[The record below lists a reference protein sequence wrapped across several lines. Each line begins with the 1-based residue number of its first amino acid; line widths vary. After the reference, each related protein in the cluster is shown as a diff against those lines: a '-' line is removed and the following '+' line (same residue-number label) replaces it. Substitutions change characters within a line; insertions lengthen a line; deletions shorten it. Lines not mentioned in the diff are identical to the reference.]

1 MPNTMMT
8 WPPAEVDL
16 WLSLPD
22 SILLHVFSF
31 LNSKEV
37 AKAGITSKKWHRV
50 SQDDLLWK
58 DLLYSEFSVS
68 RTIPMAPLKTSWR
81 SEFRRLHFLS
91 PVALTETLKEHT
103 DQVLHVSFSHNG
115 KMFASSSK
123 DGFIKVWTVSWPCQ
137 VKYSADMKKHKWKYT
152 QFSQF
157 NSLDT
162 LLLVSGVHFGPHST
176 SGEIAVFS
184 LQDEFMLQARVLN
197 KPYDIFGT
205 WLDDSY
211 LLSGNLHWLGDST
224 CSVLWLN
231 KATQEVDSEQVSVV
245 MRLFRFRNF
254 NSSTIRMVTVAD
266 CSRFLTDAD
275 PTVNTHWP
283 VTGACQPISEEE
295 TSSGSAEAVNAGAG
309 QSEESAIRHQ
319 CGTSDG
325 DMGAGC
331 TCGGGVSNTDFV
343 GDVATLSK
351 GSGDGTAAE
360 SDTDLTD
367 SKDDS
372 VIPLTKKQSNLNLA
386 TSTTSQEQSHDAMQ
400 DDDTRDGGEN
410 VGPHVWEQYRAAET
424 SHGATAEPS
433 HESSAGSSHDATA
446 GPAHDTTVEPSHDST
461 AGPSHDAT
469 AGPSHDAT
477 AGPSHDAT
485 AGPSHDA
492 TAAGP
497 SHESTARS
505 SSTSHDSFA
514 MGPDDLFY
522 NYYYDEESDEMW
534 VDYDYLPHQEL
545 LPRASYYTSPQ
556 KDSPTQ
562 RGKEGGRSQNSFS
575 SGASHSGEHSEL
587 LASYDN
593 IDVAYRDHGGR
604 PSASDKYLIFTT
616 GSETY
621 TPHQIGIKRIRPQQ
635 KVMKDPKTLLQEN
648 ALHGFH
654 GMDGQDLVEFDS
666 VDQIIELHGHIIGMG
681 LSPDHRYL
689 FVNSR
694 SWPEGYTIREPLEP
708 PPIAEQIEMH
718 VFDLTTMSRVD
729 RIYTS
734 HKAKTPN
741 DECFFIFLDVANE
754 FVASGA
760 EDHNGYI
767 WDRHYNTL
775 LAKLPHTDVVNSV
788 AFNPQDPE
796 MLITASDDFTLKVWR
811 SRRKQHEHNEKQD
824 TLKTPN

>member
-68 RTIPMAPLKTSWR
+68 RTIPMAPFKSSWW
-81 SEFRRLHFLS
+81 SEFRRLHYLS

-115 KMFASSSK
+115 NMFASSSK

-266 CSRFLTDAD
+266 CSRFLTDVAS
-275 PTVNTHWP
+275 TANTHRP
-283 VTGACQPISEEE
+283 VGPCQPISEEE
-295 TSSGSAEAVNAGAG
+295 SPGMNTAAS
-309 QSEESAIRHQ
+309 QSEESAITHR

-325 DMGAGC
+325 DMGTEC
-331 TCGGGVSNTDFV
+331 TCGGGVLNTDFG
-343 GDVATLSK
+343 GDSNTHK
-351 GSGDGTAAE
+351 GSGDGTATE
-360 SDTDLTD
+360 SDTDN
-367 SKDDS
+367 KDDS
-372 VIPLTKKQSNLNLA
+372 VIPLARKQSNVNLA
-386 TSTTSQEQSHDAMQ
+386 ANTASQEQSHNAMQ
-400 DDDTRDGGEN
+400 DDDDTHDGSEN
-410 VGPHVWEQYRAAET
+410 VGPNVWEQYRER
-424 SHGATAEPS
+424 
-433 HESSAGSSHDATA
+433 
-446 GPAHDTTVEPSHDST
+446 TVGV
-461 AGPSHDAT
+461 AGPSHEAT
-469 AGPSHDAT
+469 AGPSHDAS
-477 AGPSHDAT
+477 AGPSHEAT
-485 AGPSHDA
+485 AGPSHDS
-492 TAAGP
+492 AAGP
-497 SHESTARS
+497 SQH
-505 SSTSHDSFA
+505 A

-545 LPRASYYTSPQ
+545 LPRASYYPSPQ
-556 KDSPTQ
+556 KESPTQ
-562 RGKEGGRSQNSFS
+562 RTKEGARSQNSFS

-811 SRRKQHEHNEKQD
+811 SRRKQHEHKEQQD
-824 TLKTPN
+824 TPQTPNQ

>member
-1 MPNTMMT
+1 MT
-8 WPPAEVDL
+8 WSPAEVDL

-68 RTIPMAPLKTSWR
+68 RTIPMAPFKSSWWA
-81 SEFRRLHFLS
+81 EFRRLHYLS

-115 KMFASSSK
+115 NMFASSSK

-266 CSRFLTDAD
+266 CSRFLTDPA
-275 PTVNTHWP
+275 TTANTHRSAGP
-283 VTGACQPISEEE
+283 CRPISEEE
-295 TSSGSAEAVNAGAG
+295 APDMNTAAS
-309 QSEESAIRHQ
+309 QSEESAITH
-319 CGTSDG
+319 
-325 DMGAGC
+325 
-331 TCGGGVSNTDFV
+331 
-343 GDVATLSK
+343 
-351 GSGDGTAAE
+351 
-360 SDTDLTD
+360 
-367 SKDDS
+367 
-372 VIPLTKKQSNLNLA
+372 
-386 TSTTSQEQSHDAMQ
+386 H
-400 DDDTRDGGEN
+400 
-410 VGPHVWEQYRAAET
+410 
-424 SHGATAEPS
+424 
-433 HESSAGSSHDATA
+433 
-446 GPAHDTTVEPSHDST
+446 
-461 AGPSHDAT
+461 
-469 AGPSHDAT
+469 
-477 AGPSHDAT
+477 
-485 AGPSHDA
+485 
-492 TAAGP
+492 
-497 SHESTARS
+497 
-505 SSTSHDSFA
+505 
-514 MGPDDLFY
+514 
-522 NYYYDEESDEMW
+522 
-534 VDYDYLPHQEL
+534 
-545 LPRASYYTSPQ
+545 
-556 KDSPTQ
+556 
-562 RGKEGGRSQNSFS
+562 FS

-654 GMDGQDLVEFDS
+654 GMDGQDMVEFDS
-666 VDQIIELHGHIIGMG
+666 VDEIIELHGHIIGMG

-811 SRRKQHEHNEKQD
+811 SRR
-824 TLKTPN
+824 

>member
-8 WPPAEVDL
+8 WSPAEVDL

-68 RTIPMAPLKTSWR
+68 RTIPMAPFKSSWWA
-81 SEFRRLHFLS
+81 EFRRLHYLS

-115 KMFASSSK
+115 NMFASSSK

-266 CSRFLTDAD
+266 CSRFLTDTA
-275 PTVNTHWP
+275 TTANTHRSAGP
-283 VTGACQPISEEE
+283 CRPISEEE
-295 TSSGSAEAVNAGAG
+295 ALGSTDDVNAAAS
-309 QSEESAIRHQ
+309 QSEESAITHR

-325 DMGAGC
+325 DMGTEC
-331 TCGGGVSNTDFV
+331 MCGGEVFNTDLG
-343 GDVATLSK
+343 GDRATHK
-351 GSGDGTAAE
+351 GSGDGTATE
-360 SDTDLTD
+360 RDTDLTD
-367 SKDDS
+367 NKDDS
-372 VIPLTKKQSNLNLA
+372 VIPLARKQSNVNLA
-386 TSTTSQEQSHDAMQ
+386 ANTTSQEQSHNAMQ
-400 DDDTRDGGEN
+400 DHDDTHDGSEN
-410 VGPHVWEQYRAAET
+410 VGPQIWEQYHEET
-424 SHGATAEPS
+424 VGV
-433 HESSAGSSHDATA
+433 AGTSHDA
-446 GPAHDTTVEPSHDST
+446 S
-461 AGPSHDAT
+461 AGPSHDVSAGPSHEAT
-469 AGPSHDAT
+469 AGPSHD
-477 AGPSHDAT
+477 S
-485 AGPSHDA
+485 
-492 TAAGP
+492 AAGP
-497 SHESTARS
+497 SQH
-505 SSTSHDSFA
+505 A

-522 NYYYDEESDEMW
+522 NYYYDEDSDEMW

-545 LPRASYYTSPQ
+545 LPRASYYPSPQ
-556 KDSPTQ
+556 KESPSQ
-562 RGKEGGRSQNSFS
+562 RTKEGARSQNSFS

-654 GMDGQDLVEFDS
+654 GMDGQDMVEFDS

-681 LSPDHRYL
+681 LSPDHR
-689 FVNSR
+689 
-694 SWPEGYTIREPLEP
+694 
-708 PPIAEQIEMH
+708 
-718 VFDLTTMSRVD
+718 
-729 RIYTS
+729 
-734 HKAKTPN
+734 
-741 DECFFIFLDVANE
+741 
-754 FVASGA
+754 
-760 EDHNGYI
+760 
-767 WDRHYNTL
+767 
-775 LAKLPHTDVVNSV
+775 
-788 AFNPQDPE
+788 
-796 MLITASDDFTLKVWR
+796 
-811 SRRKQHEHNEKQD
+811 
-824 TLKTPN
+824 

>member
-68 RTIPMAPLKTSWR
+68 RTIPMAPFKLSWW
-81 SEFRRLHFLS
+81 SEFRRLHYFS

-266 CSRFLTDAD
+266 CSRFLTDAA
-275 PTVNTHWP
+275 TTANTHRP
-283 VTGACQPISEEE
+283 VGPCQPISEEE
-295 TSSGSAEAVNAGAG
+295 TPSGGVDDMKTTASQSEGSA
-309 QSEESAIRHQ
+309 ITHR

-325 DMGAGC
+325 DMGTGC
-331 TCGGGVSNTDFV
+331 TCGGGVSGTDFS
-343 GDVATLSK
+343 GDSTTLWK
-351 GSGDGTAAE
+351 GRGDGTVAE
-360 SDTDLTD
+360 SDTDL
-367 SKDDS
+367 SENKDDD
-372 VIPLTKKQSNLNLA
+372 VIPLTRKQSNVNLA
-386 TSTTSQEQSHDAMQ
+386 SNTTSQEQSHDAIQ
-400 DDDTRDGGEN
+400 DEDTHDGGET
-410 VGPHVWEQYRAAET
+410 VGPHVWEQYRQETDRAAGT
-424 SHGATAEPS
+424 SHDASAGPS
-433 HESSAGSSHDATA
+433 HESTA
-446 GPAHDTTVEPSHDST
+446 GPSHGAM

-469 AGPSHDAT
+469 AGPSHDPS
-477 AGPSHDAT
+477 AGPSQDPS
-485 AGPSHDA
+485 AGPSQH
-492 TAAGP
+492 
-497 SHESTARS
+497 
-505 SSTSHDSFA
+505 A

-545 LPRASYYTSPQ
+545 LPRASYYPSPQ

-562 RGKEGGRSQNSFS
+562 RTKEGAKNQNSFL

-654 GMDGQDLVEFDS
+654 GMDGQDLLEFDS

-811 SRRKQHEHNEKQD
+811 SRQKQHEHKEQQD
-824 TLKTPN
+824 TCTLQMPNQ